1 MCDSGGL
8 RVQLITNWG
17 KYWGGMA
24 IKHRLIAFLVSVS
37 VILGSTLSVAAEWA
51 ATFLAPNSATG
62 ILEIKLPDNL
72 DILSLTTLAVE
83 IDDVDVTSLLDLNGT
98 DFVYTPAQPFS
109 PGEHQIRLIS
119 VADPSAPEEKGAWS
133 FVISGASNVSSENSE
148 TESAPTESEIA
159 AAEQAMTRGS
169 FRVDTLTE
177 FSYRFADKNIS
188 NQPDRAILGGA
199 GDMSGE
205 VESGNWRMSTRG
217 NYLLQTDND
226 LSMTGNAL
234 DLGEYDITLDYSG
247 ETVKGGMTLGHHD
260 IGQQSLIMN
269 GFYRRGASLNLGSA
283 NSRIEG
289 TGFAFGTESLTGGDN
304 FTGLNS
310 ETERLV
316 GGTVSVRPFSS
327 DPDGLKVTG
336 IYYDGK
342 GSGIGDGI
350 MITDPVAEG
359 RGWGAIVEKAFG
371 DQRVSLKGQYAQSW
385 YDQDGDEGTAPEED
399 SQAMAFSIDARP
411 FDVAPIWFGQ
421 SADLRVG
428 AQYEQVGTYFQS
440 LANNGLAGDRDA
452 YTAYGNLYWG
462 AFSSNLQYVYETNN
476 VDDLE
481 TVPTDSLQNLSLGL
495 NYTFDPQ
502 TGSLDWLGTPNMYLS
517 GFIAEMGRVD
527 TPAGYLGPDTDN
539 ITTSLTLG
547 GNTSYGNWSW
557 GLSHT
562 LSTYADRTGES
573 SDTINNGTG
582 INLNWTDYDRFSI
595 GGGAQLNVF
604 EDRDTNKISYGTNF
618 YTDISAEIMK
628 DTLNLNMDYNLN
640 LAAGSDDLPDTHLL
654 NGEVEWTFLQ
664 SEPNVPGV
672 ALAVGGSMESTNG
685 NTDSSEDQTAYQVF
699 FVIRVKAPFAY
710 DY

>member
-1 MCDSGGL
+1 MCGSDGL
-8 RVQLITNWG
+8 RVRLKGYWG
-17 KYWGGMA
+17 IYWGGMVIKQLLFAFFMSA
-24 IKHRLIAFLVSVS
+24 I
-37 VILGSTLSVAAEWA
+37 VIFGGTVSVAAEWT
-51 ATFLAPNSATG
+51 ATFLAPTGATDS
-62 ILEIKLPDNL
+62 LEIKLPDNL

-98 DFVYTPAQPFS
+98 NFVYTPAQPFS

-119 VADPSAPEEKGAWS
+119 IVDPDAPEEKGAWS
-133 FVISGASNVSSENSE
+133 FVISGSPQVSSVPSDRENG
-148 TESAPTESEIA
+148 PTESEIA

-177 FSYRFADKNIS
+177 FSYRFADKNMS
-188 NQPDRAILGGA
+188 NLPKSTILGGA

-217 NYLLQTDND
+217 NYLLQTDTD
-226 LSMTGNAL
+226 LSITGNTL
-234 DLGEYDITLDYSG
+234 DLGEYDITLGYSG
-247 ETVKGGMTLGHHD
+247 ESVKGGVTLGHHD

-289 TGFAFGTESLTGGDN
+289 TGFAFGTESLTGADN
-304 FTGLNS
+304 FTGLS
-310 ETERLV
+310 EDTERLV
-316 GGTVSVRPFSS
+316 GGTVSFRPFSA

-342 GSGIGDGI
+342 GAGIGDG
-350 MITDPVAEG
+350 MMVTDPVAEG
-359 RGWGAIVEKAFG
+359 RGWGAIVEKVFG

-385 YDQDGDEGTAPEED
+385 YDQDGNEGTAPEES
-399 SQAMAFSIDARP
+399 SQAMSFLIDARP
-411 FDVAPIWFGQ
+411 FEVAPVWLGQ
-421 SADLRVG
+421 AADIRVG
-428 AQYEQVGTYFQS
+428 AQYERVGTYFQS
-440 LANNGLAGDRDA
+440 LANAGLAGDRDA

-476 VDDLE
+476 VDNLDA
-481 TVPTDSLQNLSLGL
+481 VPTDSLQNLSFGL

-502 TGSLDWLGTPNMYLS
+502 TGGLEWLGTPNVYLS
-517 GFIAEMGRVD
+517 GFVAEMGRVD

-539 ITTSLTLG
+539 ITTSLTVG
-547 GNTSYGNWSW
+547 GNTSYENWSW

-562 LSTYADRTGES
+562 ISTYADRTGES

-582 INLNWTDYDRFSI
+582 INLNWTDYDRYSI
-595 GGGAQLNVF
+595 GGGVQLNVF

-628 DTLNLNMDYNLN
+628 DILNLNVNYNLN
-640 LAAGSDDLPDTHLL
+640 LAAGSDDQPDTHLL

-664 SEPNVPGV
+664 PEPNIPGV
-672 ALAVGGSMESTNG
+672 AFAVGGSMESTNG